1 VEGLLSGFAGCTSAV
16 SLAIFFV
23 TSYLMIRRPHGISL
37 GLAAGAGAA
46 ASLLLGTVTLSDA
59 AASLTEAWDAALAF
73 VGVAAMS
80 AALDAIGFLRW
91 MALKIAELAGGSGL
105 KLYLYVSLLAASLSA
120 ALPNG
125 SAVLMLTPMALE
137 LADQLKMDDD
147 DRLAYLF
154 SAGFIAAASAILTAG
169 GHMGAG
175 PFKLSPVGQL
185 AFKVPVAA
193 ATAVSSLALILL
205 LFRGRIPRSYSMEL
219 LDAERQPMAPPLLR
233 VCMAVL
239 AAVGVGSILASLSR
253 APASA
258 ATCSGALLLL
268 AAYAASLRPR
278 STPSW
283 WRGLGGLAKR
293 VDWDVAPFML
303 GTLLV
308 SQGLRRAG
316 ALDLL
321 ARLLAGA
328 QSMLSASPA
337 FIAAA
342 CARAASGWPMV
353 VSLLPALWQAA
364 SCVGLKV
371 QQLAILMLPM
381 LLNVAEG
388 GVGPRVLPFGSL
400 AILMWLEAMRR
411 RGVTVRLKDY
421 LKVGSVLSVFD
432 VAEASLILWLELSP
446 LNLA

>member
-1 VEGLLSGFAGCTSAV
+1 VEGLLSGFTGCTSAV
-16 SLAIFFV
+16 SLAIFVV

-37 GLAAGAGAA
+37 GLAAGVGAA
-46 ASLLLGTVTLSDA
+46 ASLLLGTVTFSDA
-59 AASLTEAWDAALAF
+59 AASLMEAWDAALAF

-91 MALKIAELAGGSGL
+91 MALKIAKLAGGSGL

-125 SAVLMLTPMALE
+125 SAALMLTPMALE

-169 GHMGAG
+169 GRMGAG
-175 PFKLSPVGQL
+175 PFKLSLVGQL

-193 ATAVSSLALILL
+193 ATAASSLALILL

-219 LDAERQPMAPPLLR
+219 LDAERQPMAPSLLK
-233 VCMAVL
+233 VCMAAL

-258 ATCSGALLLL
+258 ATCSGALLL

-283 WRGLGGLAKR
+283 WRGLGDLAKR

-364 SCVGLKV
+364 SCVGLKM

-388 GVGPRVLPFGSL
+388 SVGPRVLPFGSL

-432 VAEASLILWLELSP
+432 VAEASLILWLELS
-446 LNLA
+446 LLDLA